1 MRKLAL
7 AFAGALALAATL
19 TAQDDAGGGGEGRG
33 NLGTAP
39 AKDTI
44 VRYDAETNS
53 LIIITDE
60 ETNSQIGRLIQTL
73 DQPVP
78 QVLIRVLFLE
88 VTYTNDLDY
97 GLEGS
102 FTWNNGKG
110 TAGSDFG
117 LANADQGGFLRIL
130 QDDITVTM
138 RALAERGKLEVLSRP
153 SVLARNNEEATI
165 TIGQEVPFI
174 RNSRI
179 TDNGQTINT
188 IEYEDIGIILRVT
201 PSISPDGLVEMEV
214 EPEISTLTSQS
225 VPITDTTNA
234 QVIAKRAAST
244 RVVVND
250 GRTVVIGGL
259 MEDNFTESV
268 RKVPLLGDIPV
279 LGPLVF
285 SRTVRNKSKTELLIF
300 LTPSVVSGVE
310 DLDDVTRDEREK
322 QILVPKAFKDVDTS
336 RYIEPLDGAPPE
348 EGR

>member
-1 MRKLAL
+1 MKKLAL

-88 VTYTNDLDY
+88 VTYSNDLDY